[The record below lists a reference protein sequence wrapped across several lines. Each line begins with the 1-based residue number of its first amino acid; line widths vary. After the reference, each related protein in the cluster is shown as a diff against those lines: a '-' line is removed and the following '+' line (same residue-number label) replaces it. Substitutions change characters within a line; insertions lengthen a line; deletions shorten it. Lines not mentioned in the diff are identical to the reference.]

1 MAADVSL
8 VSRATNIIDCDST
21 VPEITA
27 ALSEAVCLEECAEM
41 RNPYER
47 SAIADDIRRSFR
59 PLAEKLPP
67 DANKSEPIA
76 GEFITATH
84 ETFGKGRGFW
94 RGRDFHRGEFGTKR
108 NPMPKE
114 VAAAITGV
122 TLSVTGLLVA
132 LAIIVASPL
141 ITRSLMPPAGFFAN
155 SDGGDRNSRV
165 GPDEKRALAAEL
177 GSPAIQSKPRVVS
190 QQSAS
195 HVAADSIPLG
205 IRVDGV
211 ADGMAW
217 KSAIYRVER
226 QYPQVG
232 RLEREYGASSRPT
245 SAAR

>member
-8 VSRATNIIDCDST
+8 VSRDTNFIDCDST

-27 ALSEAVCLEECAEM
+27 ALSEAVCLEECAGM
-41 RNPYER
+41 RNPYGR

-59 PLAEKLPP
+59 LLAEKLAP

-76 GEFITATH
+76 KEFITATH
-84 ETFGKGRGFW
+84 ETLGKGRGFW
-94 RGRDFHRGEFGTKR
+94 RGRDFHRGEFGA
-108 NPMPKE
+108 NPVPKE

-141 ITRSLMPPAGFFAN
+141 ITRSLMPPTGIFAN
-155 SDGGDRNSRV
+155 NDGGDRNSRV
-165 GPDEKRALAAEL
+165 GPDEKRELAAER
-177 GSPAIQSKPRVVS
+177 GSPAIQSEPRVVL

-205 IRVDGV
+205 IRVDGI